1 MLKSYQHF
9 INYRLE
15 HVQTSAHLVDVL
27 RELQH
32 QFQDASTASAD
43 HWEEFHNRR
52 RVALFGVLCPE
63 EMRQLL
69 QEMLLTPLHVIS
81 FVLLNEDQRAH
92 ASMVCDSILSETCDC
107 QPTRSLYYKE
117 IKFQGLCP

>member
-1 MLKSYQHF
+1 MRCMFPEALRDINTRALHVLKSHQHF

-15 HVQTSAHLVDVL
+15 DVQTSAHLLDLL

-32 QFQDASTASAD
+32 QFQHASTASPD
-43 HWEEFHNRR
+43 HWEEPCNRR

-69 QEMLLTPLHVIS
+69 QEMLLTPLHLICVA
-81 FVLLNEDQRAH
+81 Q
-92 ASMVCDSILSETCDC
+92 
-107 QPTRSLYYKE
+107 
-117 IKFQGLCP
+117 